1 MLQAFRNFLTR
12 RTFAYKARNK
22 AMNMFSS
29 FENFKAIRKK
39 AEDSRK
45 DTNRP
50 HEVLYFHKVDD
61 PYSHLTIHFIEKFK
75 STYDVKFKSILVGE
89 ENPAALH
96 EPSLYTDYCLEDVK
110 RIAPF
115 YGVDFPGIDYPKKDL
130 VNKAN
135 AILSAVSEEEFE
147 SIAKQ
152 VSHAI
157 WSGDQEKLN
166 SLGES
171 YQTSEAEVI
180 EKLKTGNEIRNN
192 CDYYFGSAFYYEK
205 ELYWGVDR
213 LNHLE
218 DRLTELG
225 VNKTS
230 ENAPVCLLQTKAPD
244 TLSSDKKLN
253 LTYYPSLNSPYT
265 FVSAKR
271 VKEFREEYPINLIMR
286 PVLPMLMRMMVIPTF
301 KAKYI
306 ISDAAR
312 EGRKYG
318 YEMKDIYSPIGR
330 PARKAYSLF
339 PVIDALGKGFEYIDE
354 LLKASFQDG
363 INIGN
368 NDYLQDTVTKLG
380 LDWSS
385 VKKDLN
391 TSKWKKVLNDNV
403 NDMYQGNCWG
413 VPSFKITDA
422 DGSNP
427 FYVWGQDRMWLL
439 KEEINRRLG

>member
-1 MLQAFRNFLTR
+1 MLQALRNFIVR
-12 RTFAYKARNK
+12 RTFAYKLRNK
-22 AMNMFSS
+22 GMNMFSS

-39 AEDSRK
+39 AEAKRVAEGRK
-45 DTNRP
+45 

-61 PYSHLTIHFIEKFK
+61 PYSHLTVHYIEKFK
-75 STYDVKFKSILVGE
+75 NAYDIEFKPILVGDE
-89 ENPAALH
+89 DPAALH

-110 RIAPF
+110 RIAP
-115 YGVDFPGIDYPKKDL
+115 YYSVDFPGANYPEKKL

-135 AILSAVSEEEFE
+135 SILSSVSSEEFAPLAKIVSHALWSADSAKLEELDTTYKTSEEEVLE
-147 SIAKQ
+147 
-152 VSHAI
+152 
-157 WSGDQEKLN
+157 N
-166 SLGES
+166 
-171 YQTSEAEVI
+171 
-180 EKLKTGNEIRNN
+180 LKKGNEIRNN

-225 VNKTS
+225 VKKSGDN
-230 ENAPVCLLQTKAPD
+230 EPVCLLQTKAPE
-244 TLSSDKKLN
+244 TMSSEKKVN

-271 VKEFREEYPINLIMR
+271 VKEFQDEYPINLITR
-286 PVLPMLMRMMVIPTF
+286 PVLPMLMRMMVIPAF
-301 KAKYI
+301 KGKYI

-318 YEMKDIYSPIGR
+318 YEMKEIFSPIGK

-339 PVIDALGKGFEYIDE
+339 PVIDSMGKGFEYIDE
-354 LLKASFQDG
+354 LLKASFQEG
-363 INIGN
+363 INIGED
-368 NDYLQDTVTKLG
+368 DYLKNTVSGLG
-380 LDWSS
+380 LDWDFI
-385 VKKDLN
+385 KKDLN

-427 FYVWGQDRMWLL
+427 YYVWGQDRMWLL
-439 KEEINRRLG
+439 KEEIKRRLS